1 MAIFQRLANGPMA
14 VNELAGTLP
23 VSRPAVSQHL
33 RVLKDA
39 GLVTDSRAGTRRMYQ
54 LDPEG
59 VARLRA
65 HFDLVWERA
74 LGAFQ
79 RAAVVP
85 AGLPFA
91 KKESG
96 KKEPGKKEPGKK
108 ESAKKEAGKKEA
120 GKKGEKHDKDSGRSR
135 RPKKHPGSRAH

>member
-14 VNELAGTLP
+14 VNELASMLP

-39 GLVTDSRAGTRRMYQ
+39 GLVMDSKAGTRRVYR

-65 HFDLVWERA
+65 HFDRVWERA
-74 LGAFQ
+74 LGSFEK
-79 RAAVVP
+79 AV
-85 AGLPFA
+85 
-91 KKESG
+91 ETR
-96 KKEPGKKEPGKK
+96 
-108 ESAKKEAGKKEA
+108 
-120 GKKGEKHDKDSGRSR
+120 KKGESDAKDSRGSGRAKK
-135 RPKKHPGSRAH
+135 RPSGRTH